1 MRSEERRGRQTGT
14 LFLSIHA
21 YTHTEIDRYIYTHV
35 DIDKYMY
42 VYADARTHIWGIYMG
57 CIKDCSEFLLPVWAK
72 SNALMC
78 CGQVS

>member
-1 MRSEERRGRQTGT
+1 
-14 LFLSIHA
+14 
-21 YTHTEIDRYIYTHV
+21 
-35 DIDKYMY
+35 MY